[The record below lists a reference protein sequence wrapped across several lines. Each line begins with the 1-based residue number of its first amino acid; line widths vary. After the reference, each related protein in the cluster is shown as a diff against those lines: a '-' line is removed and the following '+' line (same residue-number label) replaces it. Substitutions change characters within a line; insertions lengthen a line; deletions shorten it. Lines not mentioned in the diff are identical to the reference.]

1 MMFTSLQV
9 LPDIIWPLLH
19 QNLLYM
25 FLLLLSFTRK
35 TMFNHQVVLFGIFI
49 LQFEQY
55 DLDGIFS
62 DTIIL
67 VSNLASILCIF
78 IQNVKARAKHNDT

>member
-1 MMFTSLQV
+1 
-9 LPDIIWPLLH
+9 
-19 QNLLYM
+19 
-25 FLLLLSFTRK
+25 
-35 TMFNHQVVLFGIFI
+35 MFNHQVVSFGIFI

-62 DTIIL
+62 DTIIF

-78 IQNVKARAKHNDT
+78 IQNVKARAKHNDN